1 MNMDVENK
9 LVDIRPL
16 DPPRYAGWQ
25 FTARY
30 VTGSYLDISPS
41 ESGFALTRRPIAP
54 PAEKSFT
61 DRLFGSWLEAP
72 AAFGAF
78 DGQRLAAIGEGSP
91 ESWNNRYRISN
102 LCVLEEADRRRG
114 LGRALMDRLLAEA
127 RRAGARMAVLETQTC
142 NEKAIAFYRSCGFA
156 VIGFDLYS
164 YSNDDPAR
172 REVRLEMGLKL

>member
-1 MNMDVENK
+1 M
-9 LVDIRPL
+9 
-16 DPPRYAGWQ
+16 
-25 FTARY
+25 
-30 VTGSYLDISPS
+30 
-41 ESGFALTRRPIAP
+41 
-54 PAEKSFT
+54 
-61 DRLFGSWLEAP
+61 EAP

-172 REVRLEMGLKL
+172 REVRLEMWLKL

>member
-1 MNMDVENK
+1 ME
-9 LVDIRPL
+9 IRPL
-16 DPPRYAGWQ
+16 DPARYAGWQ

-61 DRLFGSWLEAP
+61 DQLFGSWLEAP

-127 RRAGARMAVLETQTC
+127 RRAGARMAVLETRPATRRPSPFT
-142 NEKAIAFYRSCGFA
+142 AAAGLRSLGLICTATPTTTPPGGKCGWRW
-156 VIGFDLYS
+156 G
-164 YSNDDPAR
+164 
-172 REVRLEMGLKL
+172 

>member
-1 MNMDVENK
+1 ME
-9 LVDIRPL
+9 IRPL
-16 DPPRYAGWQ
+16 DPALYAGWQ

-30 VTGSYLDISPS
+30 LTGNYLDISPS
-41 ESGFALTRRPIAP
+41 ENGFALTWRPITP
-54 PAEKSFT
+54 PAERSFT

-114 LGRALMDRLLAEA
+114 LAA
-127 RRAGARMAVLETQTC
+127 R
-142 NEKAIAFYRSCGFA
+142 
-156 VIGFDLYS
+156 
-164 YSNDDPAR
+164 
-172 REVRLEMGLKL
+172 

>member
-1 MNMDVENK
+1 MEIRK
-9 LVDIRPL
+9 LEPAI
-16 DPPRYAGWQ
+16 YSGWP

-30 VTGSYLDISPS
+30 VTGSYLDISPT
-41 ESGFALTRRPIAP
+41 ESGFALTWRPITP
-54 PAEKSFT
+54 PARKAFT
-61 DRLFGSWLEAP
+61 SRLFDSWLEEP
-72 AAFGAF
+72 VVYGAF

-127 RRAGARMAVLETQTC
+127 RRRGDRMAVLETQTC
-142 NEKAIAFYRSCGFA
+142 SKKAIAFYRACGFTI
-156 VIGFDLYS
+156 IGFDLYH

-172 REVRLEMGLKL
+172 QEVRLEMGLKL